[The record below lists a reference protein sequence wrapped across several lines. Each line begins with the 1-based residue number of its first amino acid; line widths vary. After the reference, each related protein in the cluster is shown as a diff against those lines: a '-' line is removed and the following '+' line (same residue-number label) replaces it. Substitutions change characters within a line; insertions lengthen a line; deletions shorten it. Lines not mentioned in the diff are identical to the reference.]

1 VARLVVSP
9 DAVARFASGSVVLH
23 NARVPHPPLVVRDV
37 AVLEVLLH
45 FAQPADPAAL
55 RARLPDASQAGFDRL
70 VAGLGR
76 AGILVA
82 GEAVTTQRPWADRL
96 AHVRRQIGLLAGAA
110 TELAADVAALGPEGV
125 GAFDGSGVALEQR
138 LDALIVAMGSLRDGL
153 DTARQALLARQMAA
167 LRDSGLLDDLKLH
180 VGAGARRLPGW
191 VNIDVFPAELALN
204 VNRGLPFADGSARL
218 LFASHMLEHLYYP
231 QEALRFLAECRRVLR
246 PGGRLRL
253 VVPDIELYVRAYA
266 ERDDAFF
273 ADRRRTWE
281 GLPEGRT
288 HLEEFLSYAG
298 AGPDPAA
305 FLDSHKYGYDFA
317 TLSRL
322 LALAGFEDV
331 RRSSFMGS
339 DLPELRVDEQSA
351 VAGATSDGRHYSL
364 FVEASTPAASPAPRP
379 AP

>member
-1 VARLVVSP
+1 MARLVVAP
-9 DAVARFASGSVVLH
+9 DAIARFARGCAVLH
-23 NARVPHPPLVVRDV
+23 NARVPHPPILVRDV

-45 FAQPADPAAL
+45 FAAPADPADL
-55 RARLPDASQAGFDRL
+55 RIRLPGANRDAFDRL
-70 VAGLGR
+70 VAELGR

-82 GEAVTTQRPWADRL
+82 ADAAPTQRPWDQRL
-96 AHVRRQIGLLAGAA
+96 THARCQIGLLAGAA
-110 TELAADVAALGPEGV
+110 AELAADVAALGPV
-125 GAFDGSGVALEQR
+125 ALDAFDDSGVTLEQR
-138 LDALIVAMGSLRDGL
+138 LDALIVAMGSLREGL
-153 DTARQALLARQMAA
+153 ESSRQALLARQLAE
-167 LRDSGLLDDLKLH
+167 LRGAGLLDDLKLH
-180 VGAGARRLPGW
+180 VGAGSRRLPGW
-191 VNIDVFPAELALN
+191 VNIDVYPAELALN

-231 QEALRFLAECRRVLR
+231 DEALRFLAECRRVLG

-253 VVPDIELYVRAYA
+253 VVPDVELYVRAYA
-266 ERDDAFF
+266 EHDDAFF
-273 ADRRRTWE
+273 ANRRRTWQ

-298 AGPDPAA
+298 AGPDPAS
-305 FLDSHKYGYDFA
+305 FLDSHKYGYDLA

-322 LALAGFEDV
+322 LGLTGFEDV

-339 DLPELRVDEQSA
+339 DLPELRVDEQSS

-364 FVEASTPAASPAPRP
+364 FVEASVPATSATCRP